1 MYRMVYPFLGVF
13 QTSLGVTLDQMS
25 ILMTVRSG
33 LGAIV
38 PIFASVGD
46 SYGRKTA
53 MLLGCVLFI
62 GGSALVVISPTYSMF
77 FLAMIL
83 TMVGKLIFDPSIQA
97 YVGDR
102 VRYQERGRIMALLE
116 LGWSLSFLIG
126 VPLIGLIIGKSGWM
140 APFPLFILLCSMT
153 FIGIGKTLP
162 ADGKKKIRQ
171 EGEKHSI
178 LQVFTS
184 TLALNGL
191 LVGLNVSAANEII
204 NLVFGIWLED
214 TFNMKVAALGATT
227 AVIGIS
233 ELIGEFMVATFVDRL
248 GKPRAI
254 FLGIGLNSLASI
266 GLPFLARSVPGAI
279 LGLFFFYVTF
289 EFTLVS
295 SIPLM
300 SELLP
305 NTRATMLSATSA
317 GHSLG
322 RSVGALLAGR
332 LYRFGLSANLI
343 GSIILNLIAASAL
356 ALLVRRKSL

>member
-1 MYRMVYPFLGVF
+1 MPTGES
-13 QTSLGVTLDQMS
+13 QPSSDSLLQ
-25 ILMTVRSG
+25 
-33 LGAIV
+33 
-38 PIFASVGD
+38 
-46 SYGRKTA
+46 
-53 MLLGCVLFI
+53 
-62 GGSALVVISPTYSMF
+62 
-77 FLAMIL
+77 
-83 TMVGKLIFDPSIQA
+83 KLPDGQI
-97 YVGDR
+97 
-102 VRYQERGRIMALLE
+102 E
-116 LGWSLSFLIG
+116 
-126 VPLIGLIIGKSGWM
+126 
-140 APFPLFILLCSMT
+140 
-153 FIGIGKTLP
+153 LP
-162 ADGKKKIRQ
+162 AP
-171 EGEKHSI
+171 
-178 LQVFTS
+178 